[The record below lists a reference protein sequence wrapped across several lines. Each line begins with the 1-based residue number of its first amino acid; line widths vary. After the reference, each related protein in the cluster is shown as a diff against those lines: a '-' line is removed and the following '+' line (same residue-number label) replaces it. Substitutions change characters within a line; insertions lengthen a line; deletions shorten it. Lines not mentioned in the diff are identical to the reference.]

1 MAQESAA
8 GRSDSTLMGVNESQ
22 GGIGYLRAMPLR
34 SVGFPCARH
43 EAAEVRELLPSF
55 LQFLRQFGLDRV
67 VVEEGYGARMPVDRS
82 EYERAYPGLEHGSCD
97 AAYAQELVVVL
108 RCPAEADLRRLRR
121 GAVLLSMLHF
131 PTRPGRVL
139 LMEELGVTGVAM
151 DQITDDLN
159 RRLVENLEAV
169 AFNGLRVGM
178 QTLESMWPGFKSPQ
192 RGPLQVTVLGGG
204 AVGAHAVRAA
214 VRYGDDAVRAELKT
228 AGVAGVLVTVLDAEL
243 TSDAA
248 VLESVLRRTDLLVDA
263 TLRRDA
269 TVPVVRN
276 AQLTHLPLHAV
287 IVDLSVDPYELE
299 RTPPVVRA
307 IEGIPQGNLDH
318 FVFPVADPAWAAL
331 DPRIPHHVRRTVASC
346 YSWPGIRPVEC
357 MKVYGAQLEPV
368 VRALIDR
375 GVALP
380 TPDSTMAQRATTRG
394 FHHRWLTGGRS

>member
-1 MAQESAA
+1 MS
-8 GRSDSTLMGVNESQ
+8 
-22 GGIGYLRAMPLR
+22 LR

-55 LQFLRQFGLDRV
+55 FQFLRQFKLERV
-67 VVEEGYGARMPVDRS
+67 VVENGYGARMAVPRS
-82 EYERAYPGLEHGSCD
+82 DYELAYPGLEQGSRE
-97 AAYAQELVVVL
+97 AAFAQELVVVL

-131 PTRPGRVL
+131 PTRPARAL

-151 DQITDDLN
+151 DQITDDLH

-169 AFNGLRVGM
+169 AFNGIRVGM
-178 QTLESMWPGFKSPQ
+178 QTLAATWPGFGSPQ

-214 VRYGDDAVRAELKT
+214 VRYGDDAVRAELKA

-243 TSDAA
+243 TSNAG
-248 VLESVLRRTDLLVDA
+248 VLERTLSHTDLLVDA
-263 TLRRDA
+263 TLRRDPA
-269 TVPVVRN
+269 VPVVRN
-276 AQLTHLPLHAV
+276 AQLTHLPSHAV
-287 IVDLSVDPYELE
+287 IVDLSVDPYDLE
-299 RTPPVVRA
+299 RIPPVVRA
-307 IEGIPQGNLDH
+307 VEGIPQGNLDH
-318 FVFPVADPAWAAL
+318 FVFPITDPAWAAL
-331 DPRIPHHVRRTVASC
+331 DPRIPNHERRTVASC

-375 GVALP
+375 GVAPP
-380 TPDSTMAQRATTRG
+380 THDSTMAQRATTRG
-394 FHHRWLTGGRS
+394 FHHRWLPGGRS